1 MLGLIERGLA
11 YLDKKVI
18 NGEGLVR
25 PALLTLG
32 GSHGKAQS
40 LDPFLVNLP
49 FREPMVCRCNVSSH
63 HLKLCPVLFI
73 YEEFVRL
80 IVKLAH

>member
-1 MLGLIERGLA
+1 MLGLIEMELT

-18 NGEGLVR
+18 DGEGLVR

-32 GSHGKAQS
+32 GSNGETQS
-40 LDPFLVNLP
+40 LNPFLVNLP
-49 FREPMVCRCNVSSH
+49 FGETHVRRSNVSSH
-63 HLKLCPVLFI
+63 HLELCPVLFI
-73 YEEFVRL
+73 NEKLVRL